1 MGTSHHWLDPSS
13 SRYPVPVT
21 TPDLATLTHRLAHL
35 TRRTMGERMAREQW
49 ALDAGFRPGCVG
61 VLRTIAALEP
71 VSQREVSE
79 RLVLDPSDLVSLV
92 DILERAGLVERRRD
106 PADRRRHSLEIT
118 PAGRTAVRR
127 LEAIGR
133 EVTEEVLAPLDEQ
146 ERAALAHLLRR
157 VVDHH
162 TGHTELVSGAA
173 PAGRAPRSAGP

>member
-1 MGTSHHWLDPSS
+1 M
-13 SRYPVPVT
+13 T

-35 TRRTMGERMAREQW
+35 TRRRMGERMAREQW

-61 VLRTIAALEP
+61 VLRMIAALEP

-127 LEAIGR
+127 LEAVGR
-133 EVTEEVLAPLDEQ
+133 EVTEEVLAPLDEA
-146 ERAALAHLLRR
+146 ERAALAHLLGR

-162 TGHTELVSGAA
+162 TGHTELVSDPT
-173 PAGRAPRSAGP
+173 PAGRARRSAGR